1 MNLIKSR
8 VCLLLIL
15 FTILIIILRQTPYEK
30 FTDINNNKVLWV
42 IAHSDNYIERA
53 KMLEKHRR
61 NLILYKFY
69 LRIMIWKNVINLKL
83 RTI

>member
-53 KMLEKHRR
+53 KNVK
-61 NLILYKFY
+61 
-69 LRIMIWKNVINLKL
+69 KNTGEI
-83 RTI
+83 